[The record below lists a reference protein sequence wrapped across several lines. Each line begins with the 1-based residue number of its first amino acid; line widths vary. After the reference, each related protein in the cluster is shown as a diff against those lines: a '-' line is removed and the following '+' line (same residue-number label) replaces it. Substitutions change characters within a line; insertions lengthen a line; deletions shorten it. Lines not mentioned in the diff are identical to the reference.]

1 MILVSLYNFLIL
13 QYGDTPIHTA
23 ARYGHAGVARI
34 LVSAKCNTNLQ
45 NKVRIVLSFDSKCH
59 MSWTMYI
66 FSECNV
72 IPMITFELLISEDN
86 CSTEQKLYGRKSY
99 FWCSFNHVKLK
110 AKRML
115 QLHNLQ
121 IYSVSW
127 AMYSYVLDNGVR
139 HDNRHG
145 QIPTELVFRIWN

>member
-1 MILVSLYNFLIL
+1 MILNATCHGRCLY
-13 QYGDTPIHTA
+13 T
-23 ARYGHAGVARI
+23 
-34 LVSAKCNTNLQ
+34 
-45 NKVRIVLSFDSKCH
+45 
-59 MSWTMYI
+59 
-66 FSECNV
+66 FSEFNV
-72 IPMITFELLISEDN
+72 IPMITFELLISEEY

-99 FWCSFNHVKLK
+99 FWCSFNHVKRK
-110 AKRML
+110 ANGMI

-145 QIPTELVFRIWN
+145 QIPTELVFRMWNQWIANTRHWSIDFFHNTSFMFCTWKKSKEKFARLIKVS